1 VLQEVFGV
9 NPHIEDVCA
18 RFAAQGW
25 LAVSP
30 HLYHRDGLASI
41 EYDDVQTALGHLG
54 HLERDGILEDL
65 DAAAEYIGEEG
76 IPLRKIGAVGFCM
89 GCTVSFDM
97 AVERDIGAAVTFYG
111 GGIRT
116 GRFGFAP
123 MAETAPKLRVP
134 WLGIFGDLD
143 HNIPIEEVEELRAAA
158 ASSGH
163 PTDVIRYA
171 DADHGFHCDVRASY
185 NEAAARDGW
194 SRTLAWF
201 GSLLG

>member
-1 VLQEVFGV
+1 MLQEVFGV
-9 NPHIEDVCA
+9 NRHIEDVCA
-18 RFAAQGW
+18 RFAAEGR

-54 HLERDGILEDL
+54 HLKRDGILEDL

-89 GCTVSFDM
+89 GGTVAFDM

-116 GRFGFAP
+116 GRFGFPP

-171 DADHGFHCDVRASY
+171 DADHGFHCDQ
-185 NEAAARDGW
+185 RDGYHADAATDAW
-194 SRTLAWF
+194 QRTLSWF
-201 GSLLG
+201 DTNL